1 MRVLEQPNGQEP
13 GFYEVQDEL
22 RLIRAEN
29 EKRDRELALM
39 RAELVVFRS
48 QLDVSRTHLETIVS
62 VLGPTPT
69 SCTKSTIACWHCN
82 ASAPRA
88 SHDTVQG
95 GPMEHRGTPPK
106 DRPAPTPVN
115 RLGSFFKRQHKYHP
129 ARPYRWWESKQAQGA
144 PCARRSF
151 V

>member
-1 MRVLEQPNGQEP
+1 MSADPVLEQPNGQEP

-62 VLGPTPT
+62 VLGTHTMIFSDRNCNYPQPKYANWFL
-69 SCTKSTIACWHCN
+69 SQYRRWGMVEGPPDYEGIA
-82 ASAPRA
+82 
-88 SHDTVQG
+88 
-95 GPMEHRGTPPK
+95 
-106 DRPAPTPVN
+106 
-115 RLGSFFKRQHKYHP
+115 KR
-129 ARPYRWWESKQAQGA
+129 
-144 PCARRSF
+144 
-151 V
+151 